1 MFGKIIYIPTETFV
15 INGGLKKDNKLR
27 QLIDSRKFSIL
38 NNVKAQS
45 KQQ

>member
-15 INGGLKKDNKLR
+15 INGLKKDNKLR